1 VRENLGDFQKAS
13 KILMFLSPLPHVP
26 LPLTKQNVLHN
37 ELKKDAINE
46 YGIKY

>member
-13 KILMFLSPLPHVP
+13 KMFLSPMPHVP

-37 ELKKDAINE
+37 ELRKDAIDE
-46 YGIKY
+46 FGIKY